1 MVLPNNRKEPRFP
14 LRCRVRLAFSEG
26 TEAQLVG
33 VTQNVSL
40 GGVLLESPSYI
51 PENCL
56 VSFNIVPER
65 GQMLGPLEFAGTGRV
80 TRVQPDPPGTGYL
93 IALKCAHPISCR
105 RR

>member
-14 LRCRVRLAFSEG
+14 LRCRVRLSFSED

-65 GQMLGPLEFAGTGRV
+65 EQTVTPFEFAGTGRV
-80 TRVQPDPPGTGYL
+80 TRVRPDPPGSGYV
-93 IALKCAHPISCR
+93 IALKCAHPITCQR
-105 RR
+105 R